1 MENRINIGELDTRI
15 SVLRYTETRGAESEL
30 KKTWVEHSAPYA
42 KVERETSEQISM
54 GNLEERQVLT
64 VTMYKILELTTR
76 WRIAVAGQPY
86 EISDIDPIS
95 RISPLC
101 VLTVH
106 AIDR

>member
-15 SVLRYTETRGAESEL
+15 TVLQYTETRGDEGEL
-30 KKTWVEHSAPYA
+30 IKTWVDHSKPYA
-42 KVERETSEQISM
+42 RVERETSEQISM

-64 VTMYKILELTTR
+64 VTMYKIQEMTTR
-76 WRIAVAGQPY
+76 WRLVVDGQPY
-86 EISDIDPIS
+86 EISDIDPVS

-101 VLTVH
+101 HVTVH